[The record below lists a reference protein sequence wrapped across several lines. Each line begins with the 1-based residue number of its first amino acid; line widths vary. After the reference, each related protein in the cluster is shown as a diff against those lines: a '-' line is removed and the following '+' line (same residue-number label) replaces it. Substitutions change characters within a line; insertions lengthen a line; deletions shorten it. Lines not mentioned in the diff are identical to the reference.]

1 VSRVA
6 ALVLAA
12 VFAWSGIAKLVRRPD
27 MTPLGLPAWAPIAIG
42 VVEVGLALALLVA
55 PANAGLAA
63 LVLLAGFTAFLVP
76 KVGSGEGCGCFGAS
90 TKPVSTQDLM
100 RNAALMALAA
110 TAAFW

>member
-6 ALVLAA
+6 ALVLAV

-27 MTPLGLPAWAPIAIG
+27 MTPLGLPAWAPVAIG
-42 VVEVGLALALLVA
+42 VVEVGLAVALVLA

-63 LVLLAGFTAFLVP
+63 LVVLAGFTAFLVP

-90 TKPVSTQDLM
+90 TKPVSTRDLL
-100 RNAALMALAA
+100 RNGVLLVVAAI
-110 TAAFW
+110 AAFA